1 MQVVIGYFYSY
12 FTLTDSVPL
21 KENSLYITL
30 LLLLWFLQLVL
41 FKN

>member
-21 KENSLYITL
+21 KQNILYIT
-30 LLLLWFLQLVL
+30 LLLLWFLQLIL
-41 FKN
+41 YKN